1 MFVQFSCIKIFKWEM
16 KSLFFQSNP
25 KFRFGIILTP
35 RVSDHQPKKIAPRLK
50 YFKQNFLSYS
60 ERRQLTSVGTLEC
73 VQDKNNRKVA
83 QITTQYINM
92 PRYKMCFVFSKV
104 YAVRVATKRFFF
116 VVFKNMTNSPTFA
129 FLIHFS
135 CKRTGLLLQH
145 RGL

>member
-1 MFVQFSCIKIFKWEM
+1 MGNEES
-16 KSLFFQSNP
+16 FFFNPNP

-50 YFKQNFLSYS
+50 YIKQNFLSYF

-104 YAVRVATKRFFF
+104 YAVRVATKRFFVCRF
-116 VVFKNMTNSPTFA
+116 QK
-129 FLIHFS
+129 HD
-135 CKRTGLLLQH
+135 
-145 RGL
+145 

>member
-1 MFVQFSCIKIFKWEM
+1 MFVQFSGIKIFKWEM

-73 VQDKNNRKVA
+73 VQDKNNRKDA

-92 PRYKMCFVFSKV
+92 PRFKMCFVFSKV
-104 YAVRVATKRFFF
+104 YAVCVATKRFLC
-116 VVFKNMTNSPTFA
+116 VVFNNMTNRPTFA
-129 FLIHFS
+129 FVIHFFRT
-135 CKRTGLLLQH
+135 RTGWLLQH